1 MTVTFA
7 FIAALAGTVIIITL
21 LLTLCA
27 LRISGDQDRESAQ
40 PSNQVK
46 NIPNQLL
53 ATDRRKQVRDDF
65 PIACND
71 GSYAWFDR
79 RRTAFK

>member
-1 MTVTFA
+1 MTATFA
-7 FIAALAGTVIIITL
+7 FIAVLAAMVIIITL

-27 LRISGDQDRESAQ
+27 LRMSGNQDRESAH
-40 PSNQVK
+40 PSSQIK

-53 ATDRRKQVRDDF
+53 ATDRRKQARDDF

-71 GSYAWFDR
+71 GSYAWYDR